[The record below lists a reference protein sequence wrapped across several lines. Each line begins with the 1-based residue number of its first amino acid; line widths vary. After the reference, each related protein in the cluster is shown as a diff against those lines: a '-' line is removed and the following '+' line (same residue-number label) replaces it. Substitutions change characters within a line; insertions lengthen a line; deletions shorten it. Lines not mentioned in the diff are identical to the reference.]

1 MRATSITWKEFYFV
15 ENDSACTKIRTGIR
29 LRITTNANGKR
40 QFVPR
45 DRVFT
50 YRIVA
55 SCSSNTYLFMHVIHN
70 SFAQFMTAHF
80 LT

>member
-1 MRATSITWKEFYFV
+1 MQT
-15 ENDSACTKIRTGIR
+15 
-29 LRITTNANGKR
+29 ANGKR

-50 YRIVA
+50 YHIVA

-70 SFAQFMTAHF
+70 SFAQFMIVHF
-80 LT
+80 LTWQKFLCQLERDSQSTLIEKNIYIS